1 MEGTERKK
9 IFKKVLQVIFPLLLG
24 IFILVWVY
32 RDFNFQRVGEVMLH
46 GMDYGWIALSLLF
59 GVFANLFRG
68 WRWRLALEP
77 LGEYPKTANCVYAIF
92 ISYASNL
99 VIPRVGEVTR
109 CGVLSKYDGISFPKS
124 LGTVVSERMI
134 DTLCVGLITG
144 VVLLLQMPVFATF
157 FAETGT
163 NVGRYAEVLT
173 SGHFYLIIL
182 CVLAILVLAFFL
194 IRNIALF
201 AKLKGILQNVW
212 QGIVA
217 LKDIRQIPLY
227 IIYTLGIWACYF
239 LEFYL
244 AFFLI
249 RNIAL
254 FAKLKGILQNVW
266 QGVVALK
273 DVKQIPL
280 YIIYT
285 LGIWVCYFL
294 EFYLAFFAFDFS
306 ADLGIS
312 AGLVMFVVGTLA
324 VIVPTPNGAGPW
336 HFAVMTMMMLYGVGK
351 EDAGIFALLV
361 HGIQTFLLILLGIYG
376 LLALPFTNKTK

>member
-9 IFKKVLQVIFPLLLG
+9 IIKKVLQVVFPLLLG
-24 IFILVWVY
+24 LFILVWVY
-32 RDFNFQRVGEVMLH
+32 RDFNFQRVGEVLTG
-46 GMDYGWIALSLLF
+46 GMDYGWIALSLVF

-68 WRWRLALEP
+68 WRWKLALEP
-77 LGEYPKTANCVYAIF
+77 LNEHPKMANCVYAIF

-99 VIPRVGEVTR
+99 VIPRVGEVSR
-109 CGVLSKYDGISFPKS
+109 CGVLSKYDGVSFSKS

-144 VVLLLQMPVFATF
+144 LVLVSQMPVFATF

-173 SGHFYLIIL
+173 SGHFYLIVV
-182 CVLAILVLAFFL
+182 CVIAALLLVFFL
-194 IRNIALF
+194 IRNVALF
-201 AKLKGILQNVW
+201 AKLKGILHNVW

-217 LKDIRQIPLY
+217 LKDI
-227 IIYTLGIWACYF
+227 
-239 LEFYL
+239 
-244 AFFLI
+244 
-249 RNIAL
+249 
-254 FAKLKGILQNVW
+254 
-266 QGVVALK
+266 
-273 DVKQIPL
+273 KQIPI
-280 YIIYT
+280 YIMYT
-285 LGIWVCYFL
+285 IGIWVCYFL
-294 EFYLAFFAFDFS
+294 EFYLTFYAFGFS
-306 ADLGIS
+306 AHLGLS

-336 HFAVMTMMMLYGVGK
+336 HFAVMTMMVLYGVGK

-376 LLALPFTNKTK
+376 LSALPFTNKTK

>member
-1 MEGTERKK
+1 LERTERKK

-24 IFILVWVY
+24 AFILFWVY
-32 RDFNFQRVGEVMLH
+32 RDFNFQRVWLVLTHEMN
-46 GMDYGWIALSLLF
+46 YGWMAVSLVF

-68 WRWRLALEP
+68 WRWKLALAP
-77 LGEYPKTANCVYAIF
+77 LGEYPKTAHCVYAIF

-109 CGVLSKYDGISFPKS
+109 CGILSKYDGVSFSKS

-144 VVLLLQMPVFATF
+144 LVLLSQMPVFATF

-163 NVGRYAEVLT
+163 DVGRYAEVLT

-182 CVLAILVLAFFL
+182 CVLAVLVLGFFL

-201 AKLKGILQNVW
+201 AKLKGILQNIW

-217 LKDIRQIPLY
+217 LKDVRPIPLY
-227 IIYTLGIWACYF
+227 I
-239 LEFYL
+239 
-244 AFFLI
+244 
-249 RNIAL
+249 
-254 FAKLKGILQNVW
+254 V
-266 QGVVALK
+266 
-273 DVKQIPL
+273 
-280 YIIYT
+280 YT

-294 EFYLAFFAFDFS
+294 EFYLSFYAFGFS
-306 ADLGIS
+306 SHLGLS

-336 HFAVMTMMMLYGVGK
+336 HFAVMTMMVLYGVGK

-376 LLALPFTNKTK
+376 LSALPFTNKLK

>member
-9 IFKKVLQVIFPLLLG
+9 MFKKLLQVLFPLALG
-24 IFILVWVY
+24 AFILFWVY
-32 RDFNFQRVGEVMLH
+32 RDFNFQRVGEVLWG
-46 GMDYGWIALSLLF
+46 GMNYGWILLSLVF

-68 WRWRLALEP
+68 WRWKLALAP
-77 LGEYPKTANCVYAIF
+77 LNEYPKTANCVYAIF
-92 ISYASNL
+92 VSYASNL
-99 VIPRVGEVTR
+99 IVPRVGEVTR
-109 CGVLSKYDGISFPKS
+109 CGVLSKYDAVSFSKS

-144 VVLLLQMPVFATF
+144 LVLLSQMPVFATF

-163 NVGRYAEVLT
+163 DVGRYAEVLT

-182 CVLAILVLAFFL
+182 CVLAALVLVFFL
-194 IRNIALF
+194 IRNITLF
-201 AKLKGILQNVW
+201 AKVKGILKNVW

-217 LKDIRQIPLY
+217 LKDVRP
-227 IIYTLGIWACYF
+227 
-239 LEFYL
+239 
-244 AFFLI
+244 
-249 RNIAL
+249 
-254 FAKLKGILQNVW
+254 
-266 QGVVALK
+266 
-273 DVKQIPL
+273 IPL

-285 LGIWVCYFL
+285 LGIWVSYFL
-294 EFYLAFFAFDFS
+294 EFYLTFYAFDFS
-306 ADLGIS
+306 AHLGIS

-336 HFAVMTMMMLYGVGK
+336 HFAVMTMMVLYGVGK

-376 LLALPFTNKTK
+376 LSALPFTNKTK

>member
-9 IFKKVLQVIFPLLLG
+9 IFKKILQVVFPLLLG
-24 IFILVWVY
+24 AFILVWVY
-32 RDFNFQRVGEVMLH
+32 RDFNFQRVGEVLLG
-46 GMDYGWIALSLLF
+46 GMDYTWIALSLVF

-68 WRWRLALEP
+68 WRWKLALEP

-109 CGVLSKYDGISFPKS
+109 CGVLSKYDGVSFSQS

-144 VVLLLQMPVFATF
+144 LVLLSQMPVFATF

-182 CVLAILVLAFFL
+182 CILAILVLAFFL

-217 LKDIRQIPLY
+217 LKDIKHIPLY
-227 IIYTLGIWACYF
+227 VFYTFGIWGCYF

-244 AFFLI
+244 AF
-249 RNIAL
+249 
-254 FAKLKGILQNVW
+254 
-266 QGVVALK
+266 
-273 DVKQIPL
+273 
-280 YIIYT
+280 Y
-285 LGIWVCYFL
+285 
-294 EFYLAFFAFDFS
+294 AFDFS
-306 ADLGIS
+306 SHLGIT

-376 LLALPFTNKTK
+376 LSALPFTNKLK

>member
-1 MEGTERKK
+1 LERTERKK

-24 IFILVWVY
+24 AFILFWVY
-32 RDFNFQRVGEVMLH
+32 RDFNFQRVWLVLTHE
-46 GMDYGWIALSLLF
+46 MDYGWMAVSLVF

-68 WRWRLALEP
+68 WRWKLALAP
-77 LGEYPKTANCVYAIF
+77 LGEYPKTAHCVYAIF

-109 CGVLSKYDGISFPKS
+109 CGILSKYDGVSFSKS

-144 VVLLLQMPVFATF
+144 LVLLSQMPVFATF

-163 NVGRYAEVLT
+163 DVGRYAEVLT

-182 CVLAILVLAFFL
+182 CVLAVLVLGFFL

-201 AKLKGILQNVW
+201 AKLKGILQNIW

-217 LKDIRQIPLY
+217 LKDVRPIPLY
-227 IIYTLGIWACYF
+227 I
-239 LEFYL
+239 
-244 AFFLI
+244 
-249 RNIAL
+249 
-254 FAKLKGILQNVW
+254 V
-266 QGVVALK
+266 
-273 DVKQIPL
+273 
-280 YIIYT
+280 YT

-294 EFYLAFFAFDFS
+294 EFYLSFYAFGFS
-306 ADLGIS
+306 SHLGLS

-336 HFAVMTMMMLYGVGK
+336 HFAVMTMMVLYGVGK

-376 LLALPFTNKTK
+376 LSALPFTNKFK

>member
-24 IFILVWVY
+24 VFILVWVY

-46 GMDYGWIALSLLF
+46 GMDYGWIALSLVF

-68 WRWRLALEP
+68 WRWKLALEP
-77 LGEYPKTANCVYAIF
+77 LNENPKTTNCVYAIF

-109 CGVLSKYDGISFPKS
+109 CGVLSKYDGVSFPKS

-144 VVLLLQMPVFATF
+144 VVLLSQMPVFASF

-163 NVGRYAEVLT
+163 DVGRYAEMFT
-173 SGHFYLIIL
+173 SGHFYLIVL
-182 CVLAILVLAFFL
+182 CVVAIGLLGFFL

-217 LKDIRQIPLY
+217 LKDI
-227 IIYTLGIWACYF
+227 
-239 LEFYL
+239 
-244 AFFLI
+244 
-249 RNIAL
+249 
-254 FAKLKGILQNVW
+254 KH
-266 QGVVALK
+266 
-273 DVKQIPL
+273 IPL

-285 LGIWVCYFL
+285 LGIWVCYFF

-306 ADLGIS
+306 AHLGIS

-336 HFAVMTMMMLYGVGK
+336 HFAVMTMMILYGVGK

>member
-9 IFKKVLQVIFPLLLG
+9 IIKKVLQVVFPLLLG
-24 IFILVWVY
+24 LFILVWVY
-32 RDFNFQRVGEVMLH
+32 RGFNFQRVGEVLTG
-46 GMDYGWIALSLLF
+46 GMDYGWIALSLVF

-68 WRWRLALEP
+68 WRWKLALEP
-77 LGEYPKTANCVYAIF
+77 LNEHPKLANCVYAIF

-99 VIPRVGEVTR
+99 VIPRVGEVSR
-109 CGVLSKYDGISFPKS
+109 CGVLSKYDGVSFSKS

-144 VVLLLQMPVFATF
+144 LVLVSQMPVFATF

-173 SGHFYLIIL
+173 SGHFYLIVV
-182 CVLAILVLAFFL
+182 CAIAAFLLVFFL
-194 IRNIALF
+194 IRNVALF
-201 AKLKGILQNVW
+201 AKLKGILHNVW

-217 LKDIRQIPLY
+217 LKDI
-227 IIYTLGIWACYF
+227 
-239 LEFYL
+239 
-244 AFFLI
+244 
-249 RNIAL
+249 
-254 FAKLKGILQNVW
+254 
-266 QGVVALK
+266 
-273 DVKQIPL
+273 KQIPI
-280 YIIYT
+280 YIMYT
-285 LGIWVCYFL
+285 IGIWVCYFL
-294 EFYLAFFAFDFS
+294 EFYLTFYAFGFS
-306 ADLGIS
+306 AHLGLS

-336 HFAVMTMMMLYGVGK
+336 HFAVMTMMVLYGVGK

-376 LLALPFTNKTK
+376 LLALPFINKTK

>member
-1 MEGTERKK
+1 LEGTERKK
-9 IFKKVLQVIFPLLLG
+9 IFKKVLQVVFPLLLG

-217 LKDIRQIPLY
+217 LKDIKQIPLY

-244 AFFLI
+244 AFF
-249 RNIAL
+249 
-254 FAKLKGILQNVW
+254 
-266 QGVVALK
+266 
-273 DVKQIPL
+273 
-280 YIIYT
+280 
-285 LGIWVCYFL
+285 
-294 EFYLAFFAFDFS
+294 AFDFS
-306 ADLGIS
+306 AGLGIS

>member
-9 IFKKVLQVIFPLLLG
+9 IFKKILQVVFPLLLG
-24 IFILVWVY
+24 AFILVWVY
-32 RDFNFQRVGEVMLH
+32 RDFNFQRVGEVLLG
-46 GMDYGWIALSLLF
+46 GMDYGWIALSLVF

-68 WRWRLALEP
+68 WRWKLALEP

-109 CGVLSKYDGISFPKS
+109 CGVLSKYDGVSFSQS

-144 VVLLLQMPVFATF
+144 LVLLSQMPVFATF

-182 CVLAILVLAFFL
+182 CILAILVLAFFL

-217 LKDIRQIPLY
+217 LKDIKHIPLY
-227 IIYTLGIWACYF
+227 VFYTFGIWGCYF

-244 AFFLI
+244 AF
-249 RNIAL
+249 
-254 FAKLKGILQNVW
+254 
-266 QGVVALK
+266 
-273 DVKQIPL
+273 
-280 YIIYT
+280 Y
-285 LGIWVCYFL
+285 
-294 EFYLAFFAFDFS
+294 AFDFS
-306 ADLGIS
+306 AHLGIT

-376 LLALPFTNKTK
+376 LLALPFTNKK

>member
-9 IFKKVLQVIFPLLLG
+9 IFKKLLQVVFPLLLG
-24 IFILVWVY
+24 TFILVWVY
-32 RDFNFQRVGEVMLH
+32 RDFNFQRVGEVLTGQMN
-46 GMDYGWIALSLLF
+46 YGWIALSLVF

-68 WRWRLALEP
+68 WRWKLALEP
-77 LGEYPKTANCVYAIF
+77 LDEHPKTANCIYAIF

-109 CGVLSKYDGISFPKS
+109 CGVLSKYDQVSFSKS

-144 VVLLLQMPVFATF
+144 LVLLSQMPVFATF

-182 CVLAILVLAFFL
+182 CMLAVFLLAFFL
-194 IRNIALF
+194 VRNIALF
-201 AKLKGILQNVW
+201 AKLKGILQNIW
-212 QGIVA
+212 QGIIA
-217 LKDIRQIPLY
+217 LKDIKQIPLY
-227 IIYTLGIWACYF
+227 VCYTIGIWGCYF

-244 AFFLI
+244 AFYAFEFS
-249 RNIAL
+249 A
-254 FAKLKGILQNVW
+254 Q
-266 QGVVALK
+266 
-273 DVKQIPL
+273 
-280 YIIYT
+280 
-285 LGIWVCYFL
+285 LGIT
-294 EFYLAFFAFDFS
+294 
-306 ADLGIS
+306 

-336 HFAVMTMMMLYGVGK
+336 HFAIMTMMMLYGVGK

-376 LLALPFTNKTK
+376 LSALPFTNKLK

>member
-1 MEGTERKK
+1 MEGTGRKK

-24 IFILVWVY
+24 VFILVWVY

-46 GMDYGWIALSLLF
+46 GMDYGWIALSLVF

-68 WRWRLALEP
+68 WRWKLALEP
-77 LGEYPKTANCVYAIF
+77 LGEYPKTSNCVYAIF

-109 CGVLSKYDGISFPKS
+109 CGVLSKYDGVSFPKS

-144 VVLLLQMPVFATF
+144 MVLLSQMPVFATF

-163 NVGRYAEVLT
+163 DVGRYAEVLT
-173 SGHFYLIIL
+173 SGHFYLIVL
-182 CVLAILVLAFFL
+182 CVVAIGLLGFFL

-217 LKDIRQIPLY
+217 LKDI
-227 IIYTLGIWACYF
+227 
-239 LEFYL
+239 
-244 AFFLI
+244 
-249 RNIAL
+249 
-254 FAKLKGILQNVW
+254 KH
-266 QGVVALK
+266 
-273 DVKQIPL
+273 IPL

-285 LGIWVCYFL
+285 LGIWVCYFF

-306 ADLGIS
+306 AHLGIS

-336 HFAVMTMMMLYGVGK
+336 HFAVMTMLMLYGVGK

>member
-9 IFKKVLQVIFPLLLG
+9 IFKKVLQVVFPLLLG
-24 IFILVWVY
+24 AFILVWVY
-32 RDFNFQRVGEVMLH
+32 RDFNFLRVEEVLTG
-46 GMDYGWIALSLLF
+46 GMDYGWIAVSLVF

-68 WRWRLALEP
+68 WRWKLALEP
-77 LGEYPKTANCVYAIF
+77 LGEYPRTSHCVYAIF

-109 CGVLSKYDGISFPKS
+109 CGVLSKYDGVSFSKS

-144 VVLLLQMPVFATF
+144 LVLLSQMPVFATF

-163 NVGRYAEVLT
+163 NVGRYAKVLT

-182 CVLAILVLAFFL
+182 CALAILVL
-194 IRNIALF
+194 
-201 AKLKGILQNVW
+201 G
-212 QGIVA
+212 
-217 LKDIRQIPLY
+217 
-227 IIYTLGIWACYF
+227 
-239 LEFYL
+239 
-244 AFFLI
+244 FFLI

-273 DVKQIPL
+273 DIKHIPL

-285 LGIWVCYFL
+285 VGIWVCYFL
-294 EFYLAFFAFDFS
+294 EFYLAFYAFGFS
-306 ADLGIS
+306 AHLGVS

-376 LLALPFTNKTK
+376 LSALPFTNKLK

>member
-1 MEGTERKK
+1 MEGTDRKK
-9 IFKKVLQVIFPLLLG
+9 IFKKVLQVVFPLLLG
-24 IFILVWVY
+24 AFILFWVY
-32 RDFNFQRVGEVMLH
+32 RDFSFQRVWEVLTG
-46 GMDYGWIALSLLF
+46 GMNYGWILVSLVF

-68 WRWRLALEP
+68 CRWKLALEP
-77 LGEYPKTANCVYAIF
+77 LGESPKAANCVYAIF

-109 CGVLSKYDGISFPKS
+109 CGVLSKYDGVSFSKS

-144 VVLLLQMPVFATF
+144 LTLLLQMPVFANF

-163 NVGRYAEVLT
+163 NVDRYAEVLT
-173 SGHFYLIIL
+173 SAHFYLIVV
-182 CVLAILVLAFFL
+182 CVLAALVLVFFL
-194 IRNIALF
+194 VRNIALF
-201 AKLKGILQNVW
+201 AKVKGILQNVW

-217 LKDIRQIPLY
+217 LKDI
-227 IIYTLGIWACYF
+227 
-239 LEFYL
+239 
-244 AFFLI
+244 
-249 RNIAL
+249 
-254 FAKLKGILQNVW
+254 
-266 QGVVALK
+266 
-273 DVKQIPL
+273 KQIPL

-285 LGIWVCYFL
+285 VGIWVCYFL
-294 EFYLAFFAFDFS
+294 EFYLAFYAFGFS
-306 ADLGIS
+306 AHLGVS

-336 HFAVMTMMMLYGVGK
+336 HFAVMTMMVLYGVGK

-376 LLALPFTNKTK
+376 LSALPFTNKLK

>member
-9 IFKKVLQVIFPLLLG
+9 IFKKVLQMVFPLLLG
-24 IFILVWVY
+24 AFILVWVY
-32 RDFNFQRVGEVMLH
+32 RDFNFQRVGEVLTG
-46 GMDYGWIALSLLF
+46 GMDYGWILLSLVF

-68 WRWRLALEP
+68 WRWKLALEP
-77 LGEYPKTANCVYAIF
+77 LGEYPKTSHCVYAIF

-109 CGVLSKYDGISFPKS
+109 CGVLSKYDGVSFSQS

-144 VVLLLQMPVFATF
+144 GVLLSQMPVFATF

-163 NVGRYAEVLT
+163 NVGRYTEVLT
-173 SGHFYLIIL
+173 SAHFYLIIL
-182 CVLAILVLAFFL
+182 CGLAILVLGFFL

-201 AKLKGILQNVW
+201 AKLKGILQNIW
-212 QGIVA
+212 QGVIA

-227 IIYTLGIWACYF
+227 IIYTF
-239 LEFYL
+239 
-244 AFFLI
+244 
-249 RNIAL
+249 
-254 FAKLKGILQNVW
+254 
-266 QGVVALK
+266 
-273 DVKQIPL
+273 
-280 YIIYT
+280 
-285 LGIWVCYFL
+285 GIWVCYFL
-294 EFYLAFFAFDFS
+294 EFYLAFYAFSFS
-306 ADLGIS
+306 AHLGLS

-376 LLALPFTNKTK
+376 LSALPFTNKLK

>member
-9 IFKKVLQVIFPLLLG
+9 IFKKILQVVFPLLLG
-24 IFILVWVY
+24 AFILFWVY
-32 RDFNFQRVGEVMLH
+32 RDFNFQRVGEVLTG
-46 GMDYGWIALSLLF
+46 GMDYRWMALSLVF

-68 WRWRLALEP
+68 WRWKLALEP

-109 CGVLSKYDGISFPKS
+109 CGVLSKYDGVSFSQS

-144 VVLLLQMPVFATF
+144 LVLLLQMPVFATF

-182 CVLAILVLAFFL
+182 CALAILVLAVFL

-201 AKLKGILQNVW
+201 AKLKGILQNIW
-212 QGIVA
+212 QGVIA

-227 IIYTLGIWACYF
+227 IM
-239 LEFYL
+239 
-244 AFFLI
+244 
-249 RNIAL
+249 
-254 FAKLKGILQNVW
+254 
-266 QGVVALK
+266 
-273 DVKQIPL
+273 
-280 YIIYT
+280 YT

-294 EFYLAFFAFDFS
+294 EFYLAFYAFGFS
-306 ADLGIS
+306 AHLGIT

-376 LLALPFTNKTK
+376 LSALPFTNKLK

>member
-217 LKDIRQIPLY
+217 LK
-227 IIYTLGIWACYF
+227 GI
-239 LEFYL
+239 
-244 AFFLI
+244 
-249 RNIAL
+249 
-254 FAKLKGILQNVW
+254 
-266 QGVVALK
+266 
-273 DVKQIPL
+273 KQIPL

-306 ADLGIS
+306 AGLGIS

>member
-144 VVLLLQMPVFATF
+144 IVLLLQMPVFATF

-217 LKDIRQIPLY
+217 LKDIKQIPLY

-244 AFFLI
+244 AFF
-249 RNIAL
+249 
-254 FAKLKGILQNVW
+254 
-266 QGVVALK
+266 
-273 DVKQIPL
+273 
-280 YIIYT
+280 
-285 LGIWVCYFL
+285 
-294 EFYLAFFAFDFS
+294 AFDFS
-306 ADLGIS
+306 AGLGIS

>member
-24 IFILVWVY
+24 VFILVWVY
-32 RDFNFQRVGEVMLH
+32 RDFNFQRVGEVMSY
-46 GMDYGWIALSLLF
+46 GMDYGWIALSLVF

-68 WRWRLALEP
+68 WRWKLALEP
-77 LGEYPKTANCVYAIF
+77 LGEYPKTSNSVYAIF

-109 CGVLSKYDGISFPKS
+109 CGVLSKYDGVSFPKS

-134 DTLCVGLITG
+134 DTLCVGVITG
-144 VVLLLQMPVFATF
+144 LVLLSQMPVFATF

-163 NVGRYAEVLT
+163 DVGRYAEVLT
-173 SGHFYLIIL
+173 SGHFYLIVL
-182 CVLAILVLAFFL
+182 CVVAIGLLGFFL

-217 LKDIRQIPLY
+217 LKDI
-227 IIYTLGIWACYF
+227 
-239 LEFYL
+239 
-244 AFFLI
+244 
-249 RNIAL
+249 
-254 FAKLKGILQNVW
+254 KH
-266 QGVVALK
+266 
-273 DVKQIPL
+273 IPL

-285 LGIWVCYFL
+285 LGIWVCYFF

-306 ADLGIS
+306 AHLGIS

-336 HFAVMTMMMLYGVGK
+336 HFAVMTMLMLYGVGK

>member
-68 WRWRLALEP
+68 WRWKLALEP

-217 LKDIRQIPLY
+217 LKDI
-227 IIYTLGIWACYF
+227 
-239 LEFYL
+239 
-244 AFFLI
+244 
-249 RNIAL
+249 
-254 FAKLKGILQNVW
+254 
-266 QGVVALK
+266 
-273 DVKQIPL
+273 KQIPL
-280 YIIYT
+280 YMIYT

-306 ADLGIS
+306 AGLGIS

-376 LLALPFTNKTK
+376 LSALPFTNKTK

>member
-9 IFKKVLQVIFPLLLG
+9 IFKKVLQVVFPLLLG
-24 IFILVWVY
+24 AFILVWVY
-32 RDFNFQRVGEVMLH
+32 RDFNFQRVGEVLTG
-46 GMDYGWIALSLLF
+46 GMDYGWIAVSLVF

-68 WRWRLALEP
+68 WRWKLALEP
-77 LGEYPKTANCVYAIF
+77 LGEYPRTSHCVYAIF

-109 CGVLSKYDGISFPKS
+109 CGVLSKYDGVSFSKS

-144 VVLLLQMPVFATF
+144 LVLLSQMPVFATF

-182 CVLAILVLAFFL
+182 CALVILVL
-194 IRNIALF
+194 
-201 AKLKGILQNVW
+201 G
-212 QGIVA
+212 
-217 LKDIRQIPLY
+217 
-227 IIYTLGIWACYF
+227 
-239 LEFYL
+239 
-244 AFFLI
+244 FFLI

-273 DVKQIPL
+273 DIKHIPL

-285 LGIWVCYFL
+285 VGIWVCYFL
-294 EFYLAFFAFDFS
+294 EFYLAFYAFGFS
-306 ADLGIS
+306 AHLGVS

-376 LLALPFTNKTK
+376 LSALPFTNKLK